1 MKKAKK
7 HEPHEEHID
16 ESWLLPYSDLMTLLL
31 ALFIILFAMSS
42 IDAAKFEQM
51 ASALSSALNGGSG
64 ILDHSSM
71 NPDTPGADLGQE
83 QTGTYRNH
91 QENTSSDNGCT
102 DGSRKSKKIWRSSK
116 NDLTSISRRTDFRT
130 S

>member
-31 ALFIILFAMSS
+31 ALFITLFSMSS
-42 IDAAKFEQM
+42 LDAAKFEQM

-64 ILDHSSM
+64 VLDHTSM
-71 NPDTPGADLGQE
+71 NPDTPGADLGKNKQE
-83 QTGTYRNH
+83 PTEITKKTPAQI
-91 QENTSSDNGCT
+91 T
-102 DGSRKSKKIWRSSK
+102 DAQMAQKNRKIWRSLRK
-116 NDLTSISRRTDFRT
+116 GLTSISRRTDFRT